1 MRDSITSVVKYNLSN
16 TRNFIAMKALRN
28 YLNRIKP
35 NFEPGGKLQAFQSVF
50 DGFETFLYTPNTTS
64 KSGVHIHDSLD
75 SKRVMIMVVLA
86 LMPCLLFGMYNTGYQ
101 NWLAAGATEFPFWQ
115 LMFYGFLAVLPRI
128 VVTYVVGLGIEFVV
142 AQWRHEEI
150 QEGFLVTGILI
161 PLICPIETPLWMLA
175 VATAFSVI
183 FVKEVF
189 GGTGY
194 NVFNVALVTR
204 AFLFFAYPAQMSG
217 DKVFVSTNSIC
228 GLGYDLPDAFTGA
241 TPLGQIATFAGG
253 KLELLNIQGNPI
265 STWDAFLGLIPGSFG
280 ETSTLCIL
288 IGAAILLIT
297 GMASWRIMLSVIA
310 GGLLMGW
317 IANVFQTP
325 TYPASFLSPVDQLLF
340 GGFAFAAVFMAT
352 DPVTA
357 ARTGAGKY
365 IYGLLVGVMA
375 VLIRTYN
382 NGYPEGAMLAVL
394 LANALAPLI
403 DYCVVQANVS
413 RRMRRLKARA

>member
-1 MRDSITSVVKYNLSN
+1 
-16 TRNFIAMKALRN
+16 MKALRN

-50 DGFETFLYTPNTTS
+50 DGLETFLYTPNTTS
-64 KSGVHIHDSLD
+64 SSGVNVHDSLD
-75 SKRVMIMVVLA
+75 SKRVMIIVVLA

-115 LMFYGFLAVLPRI
+115 LMGYGFLAVIPRI
-128 VVTYVVGLGIEFVV
+128 VVAYVVGLGIEFVV

-204 AFLFFAYPAQMSG
+204 AVLFFGYPAQMSG
-217 DKVFVSTNSIC
+217 DKVFVSSNSIL
-228 GLGYDLPDAFTGA
+228 GLGFDLPDGFSGA
-241 TPLGQIATFAGG
+241 TPLGQIASFTGG
-253 KLELLNIQGNPI
+253 KLELLNIQGNAV
-265 STWDAFLGLIPGSFG
+265 SAWDAFLGLIPGSFG
-280 ETSTLCIL
+280 ETSTLAIL
-288 IGAAILLIT
+288 IGAVLLLAT
-297 GMASWRIMLSVIA
+297 GIASWRIMLSVVA

-317 IANVFQTP
+317 VANLFATP
-325 TYPASFLSPVDQLLF
+325 TYPASFLSPVEQLLF

-357 ARTGAGKY
+357 ARTNAGKY
-365 IYGLLVGVMA
+365 FYGLLVGAMA
-375 VLIRTYN
+375 IVIRTYN

-394 LANALAPLI
+394 LGNALAPLI
-403 DYCVVQANVS
+403 DYCVVQLNVA
-413 RRMRRLKARA
+413 RRMRRLRRNAE

>member
-1 MRDSITSVVKYNLSN
+1 
-16 TRNFIAMKALRN
+16 MKALRN

-35 NFEPGGKLQAFQSVF
+35 NFEPGGKLHSFQSVF

-64 KSGVHIHDSLD
+64 TSGVNIHDSLD
-75 SKRVMIMVVLA
+75 SKRIMIIVVLA

-101 NWLAAGATEFPFWQ
+101 NWLAAGATDFPFWQ
-115 LMFYGFLAVLPRI
+115 LMMYGFLAVLPRI
-128 VVTYVVGLGIEFVV
+128 VVAYVVGLGIEFAV
-142 AQWRHEEI
+142 AQWRREEI
-150 QEGFLVTGILI
+150 QEGVLVTGILI
-161 PLICPIETPLWMLA
+161 PLICPVETPLWMLA

-217 DKVFVSTNSIC
+217 DKVFVSSGSIL
-228 GLGYDLPDAFTGA
+228 GLGYDLPDGFTGA
-241 TPLGQIATFAGG
+241 TPLGQIASFAGD
-253 KLELLNIQGNPI
+253 KLELLNLRGDVI
-265 STWDAFLGLIPGSFG
+265 STWDAFIGLIPGSFG

-288 IGAAILLIT
+288 IGAAILLAT
-297 GMASWRIMLSVIA
+297 GIASWRIMLSVVA

-317 IANVFQTP
+317 IANVFETS
-325 TYPASFLSPVDQLLF
+325 TYPASFLSPLDQLLY

-403 DYCVVQANVS
+403 DHCVVQANVS
-413 RRMRRLKARA
+413 RRMRRLKERAKA

>member
-1 MRDSITSVVKYNLSN
+1 
-16 TRNFIAMKALRN
+16 MKALRN

-35 NFEPGGKLQAFQSVF
+35 NFEPGGKLHSFQSVF

-64 KSGVHIHDSLD
+64 TSGVNIHDSLD
-75 SKRVMIMVVLA
+75 SKRIMIIVVLA

-101 NWLAAGATEFPFWQ
+101 NWLAAGATDFPFWQ
-115 LMFYGFLAVLPRI
+115 LMMYGFLAVLPRI
-128 VVTYVVGLGIEFVV
+128 VVAYVVGLGIEFAV
-142 AQWRHEEI
+142 AQWRREEI

-161 PLICPIETPLWMLA
+161 PLICPVETPLWMLA

-217 DKVFVSTNSIC
+217 DKVFVSSGSIL
-228 GLGYDLPDAFTGA
+228 GLGYDLPDGFTGA
-241 TPLGQIATFAGG
+241 TPLGQIASFAGD
-253 KLELLNIQGNPI
+253 KLELLNLRGDVI
-265 STWDAFLGLIPGSFG
+265 STWDAFIGLIPGSFG

-288 IGAAILLIT
+288 IGAAILLAT
-297 GMASWRIMLSVIA
+297 GIASWRIMLSVVA

-317 IANVFQTP
+317 IANVFETS
-325 TYPASFLSPVDQLLF
+325 TYPASFLSPLDQLLY

-403 DYCVVQANVS
+403 DHCVVQANVS
-413 RRMRRLKARA
+413 RRMRRLKERAKA

>member
-1 MRDSITSVVKYNLSN
+1 
-16 TRNFIAMKALRN
+16 MKALRN

-35 NFEPGGKLQAFQSVF
+35 NFEPDGKLHAFRSVF

-64 KSGVHIHDSLD
+64 VSGVNIHDSLD
-75 SKRVMIMVVLA
+75 SKRVMIIVVLA

-115 LMFYGFLAVLPRI
+115 LMAYGFLAVLPRI
-128 VVTYVVGLGIEFVV
+128 VVAYVVGLGIEFVV
-142 AQWRHEEI
+142 AQWRREEI

-161 PLICPIETPLWMLA
+161 PLVCPVETPLWMIA

-204 AFLFFAYPAQMSG
+204 AVLFFGYPAQMSG
-217 DKVFVSTNSIC
+217 DKVFVSSSSIL
-228 GLGYDLPDAFTGA
+228 GLGYDLPDGFSGA
-241 TPLGQIATFAGG
+241 TPLGQIASFAGG
-253 KLELLNIQGNPI
+253 KFELLNIQGNAI
-265 STWDAFLGLIPGSFG
+265 DAWDAFVGLIPGSFG
-280 ETSTLCIL
+280 ETSTIAIL
-288 IGAAILLIT
+288 IGALILLASGI
-297 GMASWRIMLSVIA
+297 ASWRIMFSVVA

-317 IANVFQTP
+317 VANVFETP
-325 TYPASFLSPVDQLLF
+325 AYPGSFLSPLEQLLF

-357 ARTGAGKY
+357 ARTNAGKY
-365 IYGLLVGVMA
+365 VYGFLVGAMA
-375 VLIRTYN
+375 IVIRVYN

-394 LANALAPLI
+394 LGNALAPLI
-403 DYCVVQANVS
+403 DYCVVQLNIR
-413 RRMRRLKARA
+413 RRMRRLRGSAE

>member
-1 MRDSITSVVKYNLSN
+1 MRDSITSVVEYNLSN

-115 LMFYGFLAVLPRI
+115 LMLYGFLAVLPRI

-365 IYGLLVGVMA
+365 IYGLLVGVVA

>member
-1 MRDSITSVVKYNLSN
+1 
-16 TRNFIAMKALRN
+16 MKALRN

-35 NFEPGGKLQAFQSVF
+35 NFEPDGKLHAFRSVF

-64 KSGVHIHDSLD
+64 TSGVNIHDSLD
-75 SKRVMIMVVLA
+75 SKRVMIIVVLA

-115 LMFYGFLAVLPRI
+115 IIAYGFLAVLPRI
-128 VVTYVVGLGIEFVV
+128 IVSYVVGLGIEFVV
-142 AQWRHEEI
+142 AQWRREEI

-161 PLICPIETPLWMLA
+161 PLICPVETPLWMLA

-204 AFLFFAYPAQMSG
+204 AVLFFGYPAQMSG

-228 GLGYDLPDAFTGA
+228 GLGFDLPDGFSGA
-241 TPLGQIATFAGG
+241 TPLGHIASFAGG
-253 KLELLNIQGNPI
+253 NLELLNLKGNPI

-280 ETSTLCIL
+280 ETSTLAIL
-288 IGAAILLIT
+288 IGAVILLAT
-297 GMASWRIMLSVIA
+297 GIASWRIMLSVVA

-317 IANVFQTP
+317 IANVFATP
-325 TYPASFLSPVDQLLF
+325 TYPASFLNPLDQLLF

-365 IYGLLVGVMA
+365 VYGLLVGVVA
-375 VLIRTYN
+375 ILIRTYN

-403 DYCVVQANVS
+403 DYCVVQLNVS
-413 RRMRRLKARA
+413 RRMRRLRRAA

>member
-1 MRDSITSVVKYNLSN
+1 
-16 TRNFIAMKALRN
+16 MKALRN

-35 NFEPGGKLQAFQSVF
+35 AFEPGGKLQSLHSVY
-50 DGFETFLYTPNTTS
+50 DGFETFLFTPNTTS
-64 KSGVHIHDSLD
+64 GAGSVNIHDSLD
-75 SKRVMIMVVLA
+75 AKRIMIIVVLA
-86 LMPCLLFGMYNTGYQ
+86 LIPCLLFGMYNTGYQ

-115 LMFYGFLAVLPRI
+115 IMAYGFLAVLPRI
-128 VVTYVVGLGIEFVV
+128 VVTYVVGLGIEFAF

-150 QEGFLVTGILI
+150 QEGFLVTGILV
-161 PLICPIETPLWMLA
+161 PLICPVETPLWMLA
-175 VATAFSVI
+175 VATAFAVI
-183 FVKEVF
+183 FAKEVF

-217 DKVFVSTNSIC
+217 DKVFVASSKIF
-228 GLGYDLPDAFTGA
+228 GLGHDLPDTFTGA
-241 TPLGQIATFAGG
+241 TPLGQIASFAGD
-253 KLELLNIQGNPI
+253 KLTLTGLNDAPI

-288 IGAAILLIT
+288 IGAVILLAT
-297 GMASWRIMLSVIA
+297 GMASWRIMVSVIA

-317 IANVFQTP
+317 VANVFQTP
-325 TYPASFLSPVDQLLF
+325 TYPASFLSPLDQLLF

-357 ARTGAGKY
+357 ARTGTGKY
-365 IYGLLVGVMA
+365 VYGFLVGVVA

-403 DYCVVQANVS
+403 DYCVVQSNIS
-413 RRMRRLKARA
+413 RRRRRLARRTAA